1 MRKRPLAW
9 MSHGVI
15 QVLENLCWSSPVQ
28 KANEVVKT
36 SALCTSEQ
44 QQLWQIKTVA
54 NQGIVHL
61 IVRTNLDLKS
71 SPVQKA
77 NEVVKTSA
85 LCTSEQQQLWQ
96 IKTVANQG
104 IVHLIVR
111 TNLDLKLDLLACIH
125 ARPNKAAAKRLLD
138 SWCRSSKSLSA

>member
-61 IVRTNLDLKS
+61 IVRTNLDLK
-71 SPVQKA
+71 
-77 NEVVKTSA
+77 
-85 LCTSEQQQLWQ
+85 
-96 IKTVANQG
+96 
-104 IVHLIVR
+104 
-111 TNLDLKLDLLACIH
+111 LDLLACIH
-125 ARPNKAAAKRLLD
+125 ARSNKAAAKRLLD
-138 SWCRSSKSLSA
+138 SWCRSSKSLNA

>member
-44 QQLWQIKTVA
+44 QQLWQIKTA
-54 NQGIVHL
+54 
-61 IVRTNLDLKS
+61 
-71 SPVQKA
+71 
-77 NEVVKTSA
+77 
-85 LCTSEQQQLWQ
+85 
-96 IKTVANQG
+96 ANQG